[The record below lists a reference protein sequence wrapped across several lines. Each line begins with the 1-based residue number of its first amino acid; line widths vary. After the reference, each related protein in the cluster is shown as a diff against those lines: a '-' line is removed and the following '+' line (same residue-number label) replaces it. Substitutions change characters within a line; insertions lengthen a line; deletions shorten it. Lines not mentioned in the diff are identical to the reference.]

1 MISCIV
7 VDEPGLMAY
16 KNKGTNIKIIFLL
29 FFKKKSNFLFKQI
42 IKNLWKIIPI
52 FVNFSKFK

>member
-29 FFKKKSNFLFKQI
+29 FFKKKIQFFIQTNYK
-42 IKNLWKIIPI
+42 
-52 FVNFSKFK
+52 KFMENYSHFC